1 MLVDRLPHRH
11 DSFHRS
17 GRVGS
22 DHRPSSSFRSRPYSL
37 PHHLQTPAGNS
48 DEQWSHDLFE
58 SDSDVYAPKIRF
70 KVDLPTSSEP
80 VPSPSLRPFGKSH
93 NVTSIIVPSTNTRLF
108 ASTGLLDQPTVVSQV
123 QREPV
128 QCTVPPL
135 IEPVQT
141 TRAPL
146 SLLSRIQT
154 AARPPVVHQP
164 LELIPNAI
172 TTSTFTNRI
181 NRTEPTPTPSEIRKA
196 RESHE
201 QKVRTARAQKSYD
214 IALQKYLNGPV
225 ILEVS
230 NLADGTSAED
240 VKTAFADFG
249 EIQECSTEE
258 GPKQGI
264 QPTLKARMIFINRA
278 DADKA
283 VEALNGVLADGL
295 LLSVKV
301 VGRPGKKPD
310 RADFLPPSTSHMVST
325 PSVVPVTVV
334 QPLVAKVDVEMSSAA
349 EDVVMEIDTPA
360 PLTASSQSA
369 TGKLRSEAL
378 VYCDPRASLQSE
390 PQTTPM
396 YKSPPARAPIPIQ
409 AQPPPPQASRSLL
422 TDRVQPATKSSHNT
436 ATDNL
441 MNSIG
446 ISPDAMKLMSR
457 LQVVNQPD
465 LKISNHHHHGHGG
478 RGGRGGMNSGKSRG
492 ANGNSGNGNG
502 KPSLLARIGKN

>member
-48 DEQWSHDLFE
+48 DEKWSHDLFE
-58 SDSDVYAPKIRF
+58 PDSDVYAPKIRF
-70 KVDLPTSSEP
+70 KVDLPLSTSSEP

-93 NVTSIIVPSTNTRLF
+93 AVTSIVAPSTNTRLF
-108 ASTGLLDQPTVVSQV
+108 ASTGLLDQPTPASQA

-128 QCTVPPL
+128 QCIAPPL
-135 IEPVQT
+135 SEPVQA

-146 SLLSRIQT
+146 SLLSRIQS
-154 AARPPVVHQP
+154 ASKPPVVHQP
-164 LELIPNAI
+164 LELIPNVINISAF
-172 TTSTFTNRI
+172 SANRN
-181 NRTEPTPTPSEIRKA
+181 NRAEPTPTPSEIRKA
-196 RESHE
+196 RELQE

-214 IALQKYLNGPV
+214 VALQRYFNGPV

-249 EIQECSTEE
+249 EIHDCSTEE
-258 GPKQGI
+258 GPKQGS

-295 LLSVKV
+295 LLGVKV

-310 RADFLPPSTSHMVST
+310 RADFLPPSTPQMVST
-325 PSVVPVTVV
+325 SSVVPVAVA
-334 QPLVAKVDVEMSSAA
+334 QPSVAKGDVEMSSAT
-349 EDVVMEIDTPA
+349 EDVVMEIDTPG
-360 PLTASSQSA
+360 PLTSSAQSA

-378 VYCDPRASLQSE
+378 VYCDPRASLLSE

-396 YKSPPARAPIPIQ
+396 YKSPPPPAPASIQ
-409 AQPPPPQASRSLL
+409 PQPQVSRSLL
-422 TDRVQPATKSSHNT
+422 TDRVQPATLSHNT

-446 ISPDAMKLMSR
+446 ISPDAMKLMQR
-457 LQVVNQPD
+457 LQVVSQPD
-465 LKISNHHHHGHGG
+465 LKIINHHHHGG
-478 RGGRGGMNSGKSRG
+478 RGGRGGMSSGKSRG
-492 ANGNSGNGNG
+492 AANGNGGG